1 MKFLPIKYIASRL
14 QVISI
19 SGGKQKNTWGLAFR
33 KASNSET
40 NNQYKQQTPKL
51 NPTHLRKIQSS
62 TVIPCNSLNMRDY
75 NKNLHLSTSK
85 KGEKKTNTHSACRI
99 PLKAERAS
107 CFWDVLRQRSTEWD
121 SSGRPHLGSICSF
134 CLHPSPY
141 ISYLNQQK
149 KQAKQLWD
157 PHHNTGSCLRH
168 AELNDIM
175 QAGPWCQRATRHLS
189 QTASFL
195 CGTPLVLEASFRD
208 IS

>member
-85 KGEKKTNTHSACRI
+85 KGEKKTNTHSAYRI
-99 PLKAERAS
+99 PLKAEHAS

-141 ISYLNQQK
+141 ISYFNQQK
-149 KQAKQLWD
+149 KQAKQL
-157 PHHNTGSCLRH
+157 
-168 AELNDIM
+168 
-175 QAGPWCQRATRHLS
+175 
-189 QTASFL
+189 
-195 CGTPLVLEASFRD
+195 
-208 IS
+208 